1 VANHTDSEMFLV
13 SFTRHP
19 YDAKKKK
26 ACPSSCEERLFPFNP
41 QFQSHKMFTRET
53 CSWVTV

>member
-19 YDAKKKK
+19 YDAKKKRLVHHRVKKGSSPLIPNFK
-26 ACPSSCEERLFPFNP
+26 AIRCL
-41 QFQSHKMFTRET
+41 HGKL
-53 CSWVTV
+53 VAG